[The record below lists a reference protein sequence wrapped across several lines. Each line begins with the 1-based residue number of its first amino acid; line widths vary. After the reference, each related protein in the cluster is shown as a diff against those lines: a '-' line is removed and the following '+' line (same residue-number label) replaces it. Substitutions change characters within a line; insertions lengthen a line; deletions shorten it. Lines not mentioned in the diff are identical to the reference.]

1 MHYLLKNANKVTSL
15 NLGLQWKPHNV
26 IALVQILTYNINQ
39 MIPTMYIHY
48 LLRVTWVFVYL
59 NYMKTLL

>member
-1 MHYLLKNANKVTSL
+1 MNYVLNNAESVTSL
-15 NLGLQWKPHNV
+15 YLGLQWKPRDV

-39 MIPTMYIHY
+39 MIPTIYIHY